1 MRRIPWL
8 RRFMMLVLVGLAGF
22 AVYVR
27 VLPTSA
33 TLWHQPSYPSGLGHI
48 EGPNSHIWRSA
59 QDGDGRAEMERF
71 DKVIRNTPRTRAIA
85 GSAEEGMI
93 TYITRSRWW
102 RFPDFTTLERNVALI
117 EGGPRVISIFSRA
130 QFGTSDLGV
139 NERRLREWLRSAH
152 VGAQFGG

>member
-1 MRRIPWL
+1 MRQVSWGRRIL
-8 RRFMMLVLVGLAGF
+8 LLLLVVLMAFGI
-22 AVYVR
+22 YVR

-33 TLWHQPSYPSGLGHI
+33 ALWHQPSYPSGTGHL
-48 EGPNSHIWRSA
+48 EGANSHIWRAA
-59 QDGDGRAEMERF
+59 QRGDGRAEMAAF
-71 DKVIRNTPRTRAIA
+71 DEIIRDTPRTRAIA
-85 GSAEEGMI
+85 GSVEEGMI

-139 NERRLREWLRSAH
+139 NEGRLREWLVRAE
-152 VGAQFGG
+152 VGG